1 MCKHTYC
8 AGLSLYEAQCSAG
21 SCSMIYYY
29 YVNLWLNVFFSLL
42 GTLMRGCIDGSSG
55 KRHFSDG
62 LTNSNVNAY
71 LKWEMSSKSS
81 NASRISAYLHP
92 FICLFLSMSVLSNI
106 WNTFVS
112 HLLSI
117 MQLKSLFP
125 VGHWTC
131 QLNNLKKTC
140 HSPAACPHFSS
151 QWIRMLHLHVGF
163 LMIMRLHVVGEQ
175 FLYCGAARAPWRNA
189 SLFNMCICN
198 LHTCTLDN
206 THYWF
211 VRF

>member
-21 SCSMIYYY
+21 SYSMIYYY

-131 QLNNLKKTC
+131 QLNNLKKNMPFSCCLPTFFITMDKD
-140 HSPAACPHFSS
+140 AAFACRLSHDYEVACCWWTVPLLWRCP
-151 QWIRMLHLHVGF
+151 
-163 LMIMRLHVVGEQ
+163 
-175 FLYCGAARAPWRNA
+175 
-189 SLFNMCICN
+189 
-198 LHTCTLDN
+198 CTLEKCLL
-206 THYWF
+206 
-211 VRF
+211 V

>member
-1 MCKHTYC
+1 MDCIKLSINIADETTPVIDWAKSNLLNDKEEAHKHKCAKHTYC
-8 AGLSLYEAQCSAG
+8 TGLSLYEAQCSAG
-21 SCSMIYYY
+21 SYSMIYYY

-81 NASRISAYLHP
+81 NASRISTYLHL
-92 FICLFLSMSVLSNI
+92 FICLSLSMSVLSNI

-117 MQLKSLFP
+117 MQLKRAYFLWGIELVS
-125 VGHWTC
+125 WIT
-131 QLNNLKKTC
+131 LKKTC

-151 QWIRMLHLHVGF
+151 
-163 LMIMRLHVVGEQ
+163 
-175 FLYCGAARAPWRNA
+175 
-189 SLFNMCICN
+189 
-198 LHTCTLDN
+198 
-206 THYWF
+206 
-211 VRF
+211 